1 MSQTTESFLIGLIG
15 DGVMPSLTPPMH
27 EREGAAHGL
36 LYLYRPIDIAVL
48 GLAPESVGDLVR
60 AARHLGYNGLNI
72 THPCKQLVI
81 EHLDEVDDDAARLGA
96 VNTVVIRPDGRTVGH
111 NTDWSGFLSAFRSG
125 LPDAALGRVVQLGA
139 GGAGSAVAYALLT
152 AGVQHLVIVD
162 VDRSRA
168 EARVAELAG
177 LFPEASVEAGTTAE
191 LASLLPAADG
201 VVHCTPVGMAAHP
214 GTPFDTSLL
223 EPRHWVADIVYRPIE
238 TQLVRDAR
246 AAGCRVLDGGRMAV
260 GQAVDAFRIFTGLE
274 PDAER
279 MRAHFLGLVEAED
292 EAESEAKNEAVR
304 EAKNEAARESVRVA
318 GAA

>member
-1 MSQTTESFLIGLIG
+1 MSLTTESYLIGLIG
-15 DGVMPSLTPPMH
+15 DGVLPSLTPAMH

-36 LYLYRPIDIAVL
+36 LYLYRPIDIAAL

-60 AARHLGYNGLNI
+60 AARNLGYNGLNI

-81 EHLDEVDDDAARLGA
+81 EHLDEVDPNASRLGA
-96 VNTVVIRPDGRTVGH
+96 VNTVVIGADGRTVGH
-111 NTDWSGFLSAFRSG
+111 NTDFSGFLSAFRAG

-152 AGVQHLVIVD
+152 AGVEHLSIVD
-162 VDRSRA
+162 VDPARAESRA
-168 EARVAELAG
+168 AELSA
-177 LFPEASVEAGTTAE
+177 LFPGASVEARTTAE
-191 LASLLPAADG
+191 LASLLEAADG
-201 VVHCTPVGMAAHP
+201 VVHCTPTGMAAHP

-223 EPRHWVADIVYRPIE
+223 TPRHWVADIVYRPIE

-279 MRAHFLGLVEAED
+279 MRDHFLELVEEETAAE
-292 EAESEAKNEAVR
+292 AL
-304 EAKNEAARESVRVA
+304 VA
-318 GAA
+318 GAS